1 MRTKLLFLS
10 MAAIG
15 IMLPSCNDDIATS
28 YDNIS
33 NEHVEN
39 DRQFEILTF
48 NSCDELR
55 SAIEAGNDS
64 DESMQSR
71 SKSFVS
77 LLSSM
82 TNSRG
87 EYESYYEALGY
98 DSLVPN
104 RAFAALINPNGEIGV
119 CDTIIKI
126 TPLGTYKFPKTYE
139 KEFNKFLN
147 ENPDYEGT
155 PIGEN
160 VNRIND
166 KIIL

>member
-1 MRTKLLFLS
+1 MRTKFLFLS

-126 TPLGTYKFPKTYE
+126 QSFTSSFVSPRT
-139 KEFNKFLN
+139 
-147 ENPDYEGT
+147 
-155 PIGEN
+155 
-160 VNRIND
+160 
-166 KIIL
+166 